1 MSIVFTQYLRPHGR
15 KERTEIDMPPA
26 IEALAKEFV
35 EAGGWYESEML
46 GDDKTVS
53 LTACWNRED
62 GDNDIAI
69 EVVPNGP
76 AVVDAVEAVVRKS
89 IVFLQRTRDR
99 YP

>member
-1 MSIVFTQYLRPHGR
+1 
-15 KERTEIDMPPA
+15 
-26 IEALAKEFV
+26 LAREFI

-46 GDDKTVS
+46 GDYKTVS

-69 EVVPNGP
+69 EIVPNGP
-76 AVVDAVEAVVRKS
+76 AVVDAVEAVVRES
-89 IVFLQRTRDR
+89 IVFLQRTRGL